1 MSGFQSPGDI
11 WKPLHD
17 QINKATGNQLQ
28 TFNGLLQEM
37 LDHDCINDTDTE
49 LSDKLMEIV
58 ESNQLHIAGAM
69 AVMEAAMRLRGNR
82 HELLIAT
89 KEEEDEFNLPF

>member
-1 MSGFQSPGDI
+1 
-11 WKPLHD
+11 
-17 QINKATGNQLQ
+17 
-28 TFNGLLQEM
+28 
-37 LDHDCINDTDTE
+37 
-49 LSDKLMEIV
+49 MEIV

-89 KEEEDEFNLPF
+89 KEEV